1 MNRKRF
7 ILLTCAVAFCFAA
20 KAQSS
25 SIVAMEYWI
34 DQKIDDRQ
42 PIASAPAQIDI
53 NDLSPG
59 FHCISV
65 RVKDD
70 TGLWSAVQTKYFM
83 VLRPESVAT
92 SIVKMEYWL
101 DGKINNKEPLS
112 SSKAIIE
119 IDDLSPGIHYIS
131 VRSQDD
137 TGLWSGVTTKY
148 FVIARPTIIANSI
161 ASMEYWF
168 DGKIGES
175 QTLTN
180 NVAEINI
187 EALSPGFHSISVRS
201 KDDTGIWSSVMTK
214 YFIIPRIVE
223 TATITHYCYWFDE
236 NTENTTIE
244 ASTNPINLLEL
255 NLTGL
260 SYYTE
265 HTLYLAVCDS
275 KGAYSTVM
283 EEIFIIEPITTGVES
298 LNGQRDSVKD
308 QKEDWYSLDGKKLNE
323 RPTQKGIY
331 IRNGKKI
338 IIK

>member
-101 DGKINNKEPLS
+101 DG
-112 SSKAIIE
+112 
-119 IDDLSPGIHYIS
+119 
-131 VRSQDD
+131 
-137 TGLWSGVTTKY
+137 
-148 FVIARPTIIANSI
+148 ARC
-161 ASMEYWF
+161 
-168 DGKIGES
+168 
-175 QTLTN
+175 
-180 NVAEINI
+180 
-187 EALSPGFHSISVRS
+187 AL
-201 KDDTGIWSSVMTK
+201 
-214 YFIIPRIVE
+214 
-223 TATITHYCYWFDE
+223 
-236 NTENTTIE
+236 
-244 ASTNPINLLEL
+244 
-255 NLTGL
+255 
-260 SYYTE
+260 
-265 HTLYLAVCDS
+265 
-275 KGAYSTVM
+275 
-283 EEIFIIEPITTGVES
+283 
-298 LNGQRDSVKD
+298 
-308 QKEDWYSLDGKKLNE
+308 
-323 RPTQKGIY
+323 
-331 IRNGKKI
+331 
-338 IIK
+338 